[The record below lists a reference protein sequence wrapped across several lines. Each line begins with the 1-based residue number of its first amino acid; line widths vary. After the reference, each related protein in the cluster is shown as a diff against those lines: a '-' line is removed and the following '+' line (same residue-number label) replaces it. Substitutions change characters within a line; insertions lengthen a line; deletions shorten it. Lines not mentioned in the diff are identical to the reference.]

1 MISNLQKNL
10 DVVFQE
16 FYGFCILLI
25 KKKSSKII
33 ALFTVQMLAVI
44 LIIVPLKVTFGGGK
58 GLAAFRFS
66 VFDLPQFYCDV
77 TYLFIFIYVY
87 ISFYLSS

>member
-1 MISNLQKNL
+1 
-10 DVVFQE
+10 
-16 FYGFCILLI
+16 
-25 KKKSSKII
+25 
-33 ALFTVQMLAVI
+33 MLAVI